1 MSAEQ
6 QDPRCAHCGR
16 ALTADEREFYG
27 TACEACEVELHH
39 AMQDD
44 RAPVLP
50 PPPSEVERLRAE
62 NARLRVAF
70 HDAIRRPLGVH
81 GVFCNGVMTFDG
93 KDYVKHA
100 RGPGQVLD
108 RFNPSQGRHTLAL
121 AAQ

>member
-1 MSAEQ
+1 VSAEQ

-70 HDAIRRPLGVH
+70 HDAIRRPLGVTPDSRAEFYDPRMADEAEARRADQNQQ
-81 GVFCNGVMTFDG
+81 GG
-93 KDYVKHA
+93 K
-100 RGPGQVLD
+100 P
-108 RFNPSQGRHTLAL
+108 
-121 AAQ
+121 

>member
-27 TACEACEVELHH
+27 TACEVCEVELHH

-50 PPPSEVERLRAE
+50 PPLSEVERLRAE
-62 NARLRVAF
+62 ITRLRVAF
-70 HDAIRRPLGVH
+70 HDAIRRPLGVTPDS
-81 GVFCNGVMTFDG
+81 GAEFYD
-93 KDYVKHA
+93 A
-100 RGPGQVLD
+100 RMAD
-108 RFNPSQGRHTLAL
+108 EAEARR
-121 AAQ
+121 AAKERGGEQS